1 VNTLA
6 VVVGV
11 GARTSVGLTARHT
24 AFLLRTGAAGFHE
37 VPLIDVNEEPVTFG
51 SQPTLDPLL
60 VGADRVGKLAGP
72 ALDEAL
78 SGLGEAAAT
87 SRVHVVLGVAE
98 HLGQKAGTAASPGD
112 GLALDIGHR
121 LRTQVAA
128 VTVELVARG
137 EASAGLRL
145 TAACE
150 KLAKGE
156 ADVVLVGGS
165 HSDYEPAIIQRL
177 SSLDRLFGAGNINGV
192 IPGELAAFVA
202 LTTPAFARRHA
213 LAERARLHSVGMG
226 FEKAGPDN
234 DEPAFEALGLTQAL
248 KAATAA
254 MESDHL
260 KAGWMLTDMT
270 AETHRVHEWQCAFVR
285 TQKYLCEPQWIDWP
299 AHKLGRLGAAALPLH
314 VALVA
319 TAWRHGFGPHA
330 LALSTVGSDS
340 GERVATLW
348 SDATGG
354 SSA

>member
-1 VNTLA
+1 MNTLA
-6 VVVGV
+6 VVIGV

-24 AFLLRTGAAGFHE
+24 AFLLRTGAVGFHE
-37 VPLIDVNEEPVTFG
+37 APLLDVNEEPVTFG
-51 SQPTLDPLL
+51 SQPILDPLL
-60 VGADRVGKLAGP
+60 VGLDRVRALAMP
-72 ALDEAL
+72 ALEEAL
-78 SGLGEAAAT
+78 AALGEVAIT

-98 HLGQKAGTAASPGD
+98 HLGRKVGPAAAPAE
-112 GLALDIGHR
+112 GLALDVEHH
-121 LRTQVAA
+121 LRTRVAA
-128 VTVELVARG
+128 VTVEVVPRG

-156 ADVVLVGGS
+156 ADVVLLGGS

-202 LTTPAFARRHA
+202 LTSPAFARRHD

-234 DEPAFEALGLTQAL
+234 DEPAFEAVGLTQAL
-248 KAATAA
+248 KTATSV
-254 MESDHL
+254 MESEHL
-260 KAGWMLTDMT
+260 RAGWMLTDMT
-270 AETHRVHEWQCAFVR
+270 AETHRVHEWQCAYVR
-285 TQKYLCEPQWIDWP
+285 TQKYLCDPQWIDSP

-319 TAWRHGFGPHA
+319 TAWRHRFGPHA

-348 SDATGG
+348 SDASGG
-354 SSA
+354 NGV